1 MQPRRD
7 IYTKPE
13 KSEPIVF
20 NPAPPPAPPPHRR
33 ALVILVIMISLLGFV
48 AWWFYQRE
56 GQEEQGDFDHMSN
69 RASSTNTVLAT
80 NRIAPTIAS
89 VESLLTDLGGLDQ
102 APPPT
107 LSPQKMAEAM
117 SYVRS
122 AQQYI
127 RSRDMNGAERETLKA
142 LEVWPDMNL
151 AIRLLGSIY
160 TQRGQ
165 FDQAVVLLEKSL
177 AREPFSAE
185 TLNNL
190 AINYMQKG
198 MMSRSEE
205 LLVTSLQIRPDYAVA
220 FINLGFIHLRL
231 GRHDLAVE
239 NFELGLKQ
247 MPGNPG
253 VLNNLAVCLIRLG
266 DYAAARE
273 RLNELIA
280 SSPSRAP
287 AYFNM
292 AISFVLEQNLDAAL
306 EWISRGADFCTPSQL
321 QAYLADADFDSIRS
335 HPSFQQIIRERFP
348 DIPSRPPVP

>member
-1 MQPRRD
+1 MQQRRD

-13 KSEPIVF
+13 KSEPVVF
-20 NPAPPPAPPPHRR
+20 NPLPPSVPPPHRK
-33 ALVILVIMISLLGFV
+33 ALVLLVIMLGLLGLV

-56 GQEEQGDFDHMSN
+56 GLEEEGEFGDTAN
-69 RASSTNTVLAT
+69 RSSSTNTVSVT
-80 NRIAPTIAS
+80 NRAARTITS

-102 APPPT
+102 PPPPT

-127 RSRDMNGAERETLKA
+127 RSRDMDGAERETQKA

-198 MMSRSEE
+198 MMSRAEE
-205 LLVTSLQIRPDYAVA
+205 MLVTSLQIRPDYAVA

-266 DYAAARE
+266 DYTTARE

-280 SSPSRAP
+280 SDPNRAP

-292 AISFVLEQNLDAAL
+292 AISFVLEKNLDAAL
-306 EWISRGADFCTPSQL
+306 EWISLGAEHCTPSQL
-321 QAYLADADFDSIRS
+321 QSYLADADFDIIRS
-335 HPSFQQIIRERFP
+335 HSAFQQIIRERFP
-348 DIPSRPPVP
+348 DIPSRPPTP